1 MAVDEVSNALISNE
15 YTWSVARCSLS
26 TNHVYP
32 TEGKTFPASAF
43 KLTEK
48 KCFSAVQIGWWESVV
63 VSVLPWHVPLAVWKS
78 AIIRFSAPSVESLV
92 CLVTNLALLFSEKVP
107 SSSCSISSPSMGND
121 TPNRP
126 IFWVSGEVRAA
137 CVAVQVI
144 SYCDMVFN
152 VCIEIQICKCWQ
164 QTIKIKSG

>member
-1 MAVDEVSNALISNE
+1 MKCPMRLLRMSILGQLPVAHCQRTMCIQLREKHFPHRLSNSLKKSVLVRFKSSDE
-15 YTWSVARCSLS
+15 
-26 TNHVYP
+26 
-32 TEGKTFPASAF
+32 K
-43 KLTEK
+43 
-48 KCFSAVQIGWWESVV
+48 SVV
-63 VSVLPWHVPLAVWKS
+63 DSVLPWHVPLAVWKS

-92 CLVTNLALLFSEKVP
+92 WLVTNLALLFSEKVP
-107 SSSCSISSPSMGND
+107 SSSCSISSPSTGND

-126 IFWVSGEVRAA
+126 ICWVSGEVRAA

-164 QTIKIKSG
+164 QFSS